1 MGAPLILFVQ
11 VWFLGTTD
19 IVVAPLDHIQ
29 VTEAVMVVQDM
40 PVAAM
45 EEAVQ
50 EVIQAMVAMVDIQ
63 ELVQV
68 LKGYLVLEAVAEE
81 ADNLGG

>member
-19 IVVAPLDHIQ
+19 IVVVALDHIQ

>member
-11 VWFLGTTD
+11 VWFLGATD
-19 IVVAPLDHIQ
+19 IVVVALDHIQ
-29 VTEAVMVVQDM
+29 VTEAVMVVQDIL
-40 PVAAM
+40 VAAM

-50 EVIQAMVAMVDIQ
+50 EVIQAMVAMVDMV

>member
-1 MGAPLILFVQ
+1 MFVQ
-11 VWFLGTTD
+11 VWFLGATD
-19 IVVAPLDHIQ
+19 IVVVALDHIQ
-29 VTEAVMVVQDM
+29 VTEAVMVVQDIL
-40 PVAAM
+40 VAAM

-50 EVIQAMVAMVDIQ
+50 EVIQAMVAMVDIV

>member
-1 MGAPLILFVQ
+1 
-11 VWFLGTTD
+11 
-19 IVVAPLDHIQ
+19 
-29 VTEAVMVVQDM
+29 MVVQDIL
-40 PVAAM
+40 VAAM

-50 EVIQAMVAMVDIQ
+50 EVSQAMVAMVDIV